1 MIIYDWYY
9 IALGIILLP
18 GLIMAMWAQN
28 KVTTNFR
35 KYDDKPNDL
44 DIPAHE
50 LARKLLDAS
59 NLSDVKIK
67 SCNGDL
73 TDHYNPKTKTVSL
86 SEAVYNNNSISALA
100 VMAHELGHVL
110 QYKNNYLLIKLR
122 GILIPIINIS
132 NFFMWPLVIIGIII
146 EAFTYTNAGF
156 ILIVIGIGI
165 FALST
170 ILSLITIPIER
181 DASKRAYT
189 MLVKANFITEE
200 EGRGVKAVLGSA
212 CLTYVASLVTSILSL
227 LRFVL
232 YILAVRGKRN

>member
-9 IALGIILLP
+9 MLLGIILLP
-18 GLIMAMWAQN
+18 GIILATWAQT

-35 KYDDKPNDL
+35 KYDDRPNDL
-44 DIPAHE
+44 DIPANQ

-67 SCNGDL
+67 SCSGQL

-86 SEAVYNNNSISALA
+86 SQSVYDNNSISALA

-110 QYKNNYLLIKLR
+110 QYKNKYFLIKLR
-122 GILIPIINIS
+122 GFLIPVINLA
-132 NFFMWPLVIIGIII
+132 NFFMWPLVIIGVMI
-146 EAFTYTNAGF
+146 EAFAYTNAGF
-156 ILIVIGIGI
+156 ILVCIGIGI

-181 DASKRAYT
+181 DASKRAYA
-189 MLVKANFITEE
+189 MLVKANFISEE
-200 EGRGVKAVLGSA
+200 EGEGVKAVLGSA
-212 CLTYVASLVTSILSL
+212 CLTYVAGLVTSILSL
-227 LRFVL
+227 IRFVL
-232 YILAVRGKRN
+232 FILSIRKD

>member
-9 IALGIILLP
+9 MLLGIILLP
-18 GLIMAMWAQN
+18 GIILATWAQT

-35 KYDDKPNDL
+35 KYDDRPNDL
-44 DIPAHE
+44 DIPANQ

-67 SCNGDL
+67 SCSGNL

-86 SEAVYNNNSISALA
+86 SQSVYDNNSVSALA

-110 QYKNNYLLIKLR
+110 QYKNKYFLIKLR
-122 GILIPIINIS
+122 GFLIPIINIA

-146 EAFTYTNAGF
+146 EALAYTKVGF
-156 ILIVIGIGI
+156 ILVCIGIGI

-189 MLVKANFITEE
+189 MLVKANFISEE
-200 EGRGVKAVLGSA
+200 EGEGVKAVLGSA
-212 CLTYVASLVTSILSL
+212 CLTYIAGLVTSILSL
-227 LRFVL
+227 IRFVL
-232 YILAVRGKRN
+232 FILTIRKN